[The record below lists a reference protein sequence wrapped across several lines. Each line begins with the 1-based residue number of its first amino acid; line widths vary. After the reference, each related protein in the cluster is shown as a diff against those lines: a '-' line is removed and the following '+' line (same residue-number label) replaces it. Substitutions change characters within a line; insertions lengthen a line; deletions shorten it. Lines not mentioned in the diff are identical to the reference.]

1 MMMSLFLAGS
11 SLLSFNTGF
20 AIWILISLIVFLG
33 IMYKFAL
40 PPIIKGIEERETSI
54 QSSLDAAEKALRD
67 AEKIA
72 KDNEDVV
79 REAERAAQKIRKE
92 ATKEVEEFRAERLEK
107 AKEDAEKLIE
117 DAKKSIDQEKQKALN
132 ELRKEVADLT
142 IEATT
147 RLLQKNVD
155 SETNRKLIDETI
167 NDLSKN

>member
-40 PPIIKGIEERETSI
+40 PPIIKGIEEREQSI
-54 QSSLDAAEKALRD
+54 QSSL
-67 AEKIA
+67 
-72 KDNEDVV
+72 
-79 REAERAAQKIRKE
+79 AERTAQSIRKE
-92 ATKEVEEFRAERLEK
+92 ATKEVEEFRAERMDK
-107 AKEDAEKLIE
+107 AKEEAEKLIE

-132 ELRKEVADLT
+132 ELRKEVTDLT

-155 SETNRKLIDETI
+155 SETNRKLIDDTI